1 LFLQI
6 DFKTTDQ
13 IKDKQTNKFQ
23 NMDIEEV
30 KTKVKKVIAEVLEK
44 NVSEIADNANFAS
57 DLGASSL
64 QSIRLVAGFEE
75 EFNIELD
82 EDKSLQVQTVSE
94 AVSFI
99 NTYL

>member
-1 LFLQI
+1 MQL
-6 DFKTTDQ
+6 
-13 IKDKQTNKFQ
+13 
-23 NMDIEEV
+23 EEV
-30 KTKVKKVIAEVLEK
+30 KTRVKKVTAEVLEM
-44 NVSEIADNANFAS
+44 NVSEIADHANFVT
-57 DLGASSL
+57 DLGATSL

-75 EFNIELD
+75 EFEIEMD

>member
-1 LFLQI
+1 
-6 DFKTTDQ
+6 
-13 IKDKQTNKFQ
+13 
-23 NMDIEEV
+23 MHIEEV
-30 KTKVKKVIAEVLEK
+30 KTRVKKVTAAVLEK
-44 NVSEIADNANFAS
+44 NVSEIADNANFVT

-75 EFNIELD
+75 EFNIEMD

-99 NTYL
+99 NSYL

>member
-1 LFLQI
+1 
-6 DFKTTDQ
+6 
-13 IKDKQTNKFQ
+13 
-23 NMDIEEV
+23 MHIEEV
-30 KTKVKKVIAEVLEK
+30 KTRVKKVTAEVLEK
-44 NVSEIADNANFAS
+44 NISEIADNANFVT

-75 EFNIELD
+75 EFNIEMD

-99 NTYL
+99 NSYL

>member
-1 LFLQI
+1 M
-6 DFKTTDQ
+6 
-13 IKDKQTNKFQ
+13 N
-23 NMDIEEV
+23 IEEV
-30 KTKVKKVIAEVLEK
+30 KTRVKKVTAEVLEK
-44 NVSEIADNANFAS
+44 NVADIADNANFVT

-75 EFNIELD
+75 EFNIEMD

-99 NTYL
+99 NSYL